1 MEVPRDLKADPS
13 KNDSLNSITNSII
26 SNNKPVIS
34 YKKTEF
40 TTIIL
45 IILARNQSTVMITK
59 MTKILMT
66 VSKINTNTKA
76 YVESKSRGKLKIE
89 LNEPLNKHR

>member
-1 MEVPRDLKADPS
+1 
-13 KNDSLNSITNSII
+13 
-26 SNNKPVIS
+26 
-34 YKKTEF
+34 
-40 TTIIL
+40 
-45 IILARNQSTVMITK
+45 MITK

-66 VSKINTNTKA
+66 VSKININTKA